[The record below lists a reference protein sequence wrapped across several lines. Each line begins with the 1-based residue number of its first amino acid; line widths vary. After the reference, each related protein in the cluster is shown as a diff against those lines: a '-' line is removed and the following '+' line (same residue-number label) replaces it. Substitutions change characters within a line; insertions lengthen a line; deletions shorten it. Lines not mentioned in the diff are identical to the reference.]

1 MRRSVK
7 PGSPLSDMRPKSQ
20 KWRFSGKP
28 AVFFRSASSPHA
40 PSVTSGRK
48 EISGI
53 DDSFIG
59 AKEAAAWLGIPLRS
73 LNQYVQQGLLPSY
86 KLGRHRLF
94 RKVQLLEALGANFTA
109 TRSAIF
115 R

>member
-1 MRRSVK
+1 MQVS
-7 PGSPLSDMRPKSQ
+7 SH

-28 AVFFRSASSPHA
+28 AAFFRTARVNPSPIVLA
-40 PSVTSGRK
+40 ARK
-48 EISGI
+48 EILAD
-53 DDSFIG
+53 DDSFIR

-73 LNQYVQQGLLPSY
+73 FNQYVQQGLLPSY

-94 RKVQLLEALGANFTA
+94 RKTQLLEALGANFKA
-109 TRSAIF
+109 PRNAIF

>member
-1 MRRSVK
+1 MRLNSHK
-7 PGSPLSDMRPKSQ
+7 T
-20 KWRFSGKP
+20 RFSGKP
-28 AVFFRSASSPHA
+28 AAFFKPAYSIPAA
-40 PSVTSGRK
+40 MVDAVRK
-48 EISGI
+48 EITA
-53 DDSFIG
+53 DDDCFIG

-94 RKVQLLEALGANFTA
+94 RKQQLVDALGAGHMA
-109 TRSAIF
+109 QRSAIL